1 MTEQGECNGKDKN
14 SKTVWVKNYY
24 DNYDFR
30 SQAGFNSSNFP
41 AGTVNAKG
49 YLTGSEVT
57 VPGTTTKLY
66 TAYYYDV
73 KGRVTKTVQSNL
85 LSGYDVTTTSYTF
98 TGQPQTVTHTHTASG
113 KTTLTEVYTY
123 KYDYEDR
130 LTQVQHKLGNTQV
143 TLATPLSPRR
153 ILLGLQQFRFLAF
166 EDFLSGNPFFFGL
179 GVHHLVVL
187 L

>member
-14 SKTVWVKNYY
+14 PKTVWVKNYY

-41 AGTVNAKG
+41 ADNTGYGKG

-57 VPGTTTKLY
+57 VPGT
-66 TAYYYDV
+66 
-73 KGRVTKTVQSNL
+73 TKTVQSNL

-143 TLATPLSPRR
+143 TLATPLSPCR